1 MSLGI
6 SVAVMLL
13 ATIAYAIWL
22 YRQGSF
28 PRSRL
33 RREGRRA
40 ARRTKELDLEDAKY
54 DPHTK

>member
-1 MSLGI
+1 MYLEI
-6 SVAVMLL
+6 SVAVILV
-13 ATIAYAIWL
+13 AVIVYVIWL

-40 ARRTKELDLEDAKY
+40 ARRTREMDREDRSS
-54 DPHTK
+54 